1 VKTSVSAMNPS
12 EPSGTETLRY
22 NEFTL
27 DDTEIRLYARL
38 LLTDQTLFSIFYNA
52 MWFSH
57 VVVITIASLSY
68 VKRCSFFNTFNARV
82 VLLFSSKMK
91 DVIDVLAMQRE
102 KRNTLQKS
110 ITIDYTKS
118 SDSFTVSRF
127 IFECGMLATIF
138 IIFYFIRCH

>member
-1 VKTSVSAMNPS
+1 MNPS

-27 DDTEIRLYARL
+27 DDTEIRLYASL
-38 LLTDQTLFSIFYNA
+38 LLTDQKLFSIFATRCRSDTHCY
-52 MWFSH
+52 SH
-57 VVVITIASLSY
+57 SKFVVC
-68 VKRCSFFNTFNARV
+68 RCSFVFTFVR
-82 VLLFSSKMK
+82 LIHTSIPFSSKMK

-118 SDSFTVSRF
+118 SDSFTISRF
-127 IFECGMLATIF
+127 IFECGMLML
-138 IIFYFIRCH
+138 R